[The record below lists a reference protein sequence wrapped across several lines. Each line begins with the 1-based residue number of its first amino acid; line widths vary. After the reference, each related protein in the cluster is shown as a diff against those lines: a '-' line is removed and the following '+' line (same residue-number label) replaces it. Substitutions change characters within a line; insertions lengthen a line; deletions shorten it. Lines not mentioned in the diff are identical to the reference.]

1 MHAVSHNARKAQKIS
16 AAAPLMVVLFFLIS
30 SFFCI
35 LTRTHVTLMNFF
47 VFIFLELWG
56 ITGTWE
62 AIFTV
67 ALALRKLT
75 HILRVVGTKWMSSAV
90 SKFISVLSQIRSFNQ
105 NIMPFCVF
113 CTAMY
118 VWNKRK
124 KYTLGC
130 LEADRPRRKRDQ
142 FVCESYELHV
152 ALVASGA
159 RHET

>member
-47 VFIFLELWG
+47 VFIFLELLG

-67 ALALRKLT
+67 AQALRKLT
-75 HILRVVGTKWMSSAV
+75 HILKEW
-90 SKFISVLSQIRSFNQ
+90 
-105 NIMPFCVF
+105 
-113 CTAMY
+113 
-118 VWNKRK
+118 
-124 KYTLGC
+124 
-130 LEADRPRRKRDQ
+130 
-142 FVCESYELHV
+142 
-152 ALVASGA
+152 
-159 RHET
+159 